1 MLTARVPRLSLTL
14 VHGSLRLTTLA
25 QREPVLSVSVAS
37 PFHRHSLSTPLAT
50 LTAVTRVTKERRKH
64 DGVREEPS
72 KPWAGENGTVKE
84 TTIPYLS
91 HPHHM
96 VTARD
101 ERNEQGPHVM
111 GSGLMF
117 PVPYAPGLTSGS
129 TGFVDDREGNSINLL
144 SSVGSSWS
152 LRKLGSWT
160 FNPYSFSEMG
170 SASRSTSH
178 GNWRVWQGHNHHVT
192 DKRIMYGLQ
201 PSWVRRSERTHHI
214 LTASLWLVPHLHSAV
229 SKDMMSSLWSL
240 RLSLV
245 PVGLGSFFLY
255 HLRNRA

>member
-178 GNWRVWQGHNHHVT
+178 GN
-192 DKRIMYGLQ
+192 
-201 PSWVRRSERTHHI
+201 
-214 LTASLWLVPHLHSAV
+214 
-229 SKDMMSSLWSL
+229 
-240 RLSLV
+240 
-245 PVGLGSFFLY
+245 
-255 HLRNRA
+255 

>member
-1 MLTARVPRLSLTL
+1 MRWEGTSYRGCLFVPVHFLPWQGGSFTPSSLRSSSRQGLVPPLRSTYDINSVAVLTARVPRLSLTL

-111 GSGLMF
+111 GSGLQF
-117 PVPYAPGLTSGS
+117 P
-129 TGFVDDREGNSINLL
+129 
-144 SSVGSSWS
+144 
-152 LRKLGSWT
+152 
-160 FNPYSFSEMG
+160 
-170 SASRSTSH
+170 
-178 GNWRVWQGHNHHVT
+178 
-192 DKRIMYGLQ
+192 
-201 PSWVRRSERTHHI
+201 
-214 LTASLWLVPHLHSAV
+214 
-229 SKDMMSSLWSL
+229 
-240 RLSLV
+240 SLV
-245 PVGLGSFFLY
+245 SRTTG
-255 HLRNRA
+255 RRAACE

>member
-1 MLTARVPRLSLTL
+1 MRRAYRADGVRRWSVGPPSLPSSLHSSIVKGAVPLATGTDDEWEWR
-14 VHGSLRLTTLA
+14 GSLPSRSLPGRSTFPPESDASWMEGLG
-25 QREPVLSVSVAS
+25 VSVAS

-201 PSWVRRSERTHHI
+201 PSWVRRYDERTQPR
-214 LTASLWLVPHLHSAV
+214 TE
-229 SKDMMSSLWSL
+229 
-240 RLSLV
+240 R
-245 PVGLGSFFLY
+245 
-255 HLRNRA
+255 

>member
-1 MLTARVPRLSLTL
+1 MKWAAGDGKRIHLEDSYYIFYFPHCLRPPSSLTAGSHSFQSFTPRSEPKASAGGEGSEGARLERAPSLPSSLHSSIVKGAVPLATGTDDEWEWR
-14 VHGSLRLTTLA
+14 GSLPSRSLPARSTFP
-25 QREPVLSVSVAS
+25 RESDASWMEGLGVSVAS

-129 TGFVDDREGNSINLL
+129 TGF
-144 SSVGSSWS
+144 
-152 LRKLGSWT
+152 
-160 FNPYSFSEMG
+160 
-170 SASRSTSH
+170 
-178 GNWRVWQGHNHHVT
+178 
-192 DKRIMYGLQ
+192 YG
-201 PSWVRRSERTHHI
+201 
-214 LTASLWLVPHLHSAV
+214 
-229 SKDMMSSLWSL
+229 
-240 RLSLV
+240 
-245 PVGLGSFFLY
+245 
-255 HLRNRA
+255 